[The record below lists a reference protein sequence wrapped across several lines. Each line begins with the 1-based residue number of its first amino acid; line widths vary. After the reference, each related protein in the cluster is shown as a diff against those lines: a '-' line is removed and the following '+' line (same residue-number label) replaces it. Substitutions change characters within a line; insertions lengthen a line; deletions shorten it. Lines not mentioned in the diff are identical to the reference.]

1 MIKLVVQPL
10 IFLPVAAWMGFRGE
24 QMIAILI
31 MLASP
36 TTPSCYIMAK
46 NMDNDGVLTARRDRD
61 DDASGGIYPDRMDLY
76 FEDSRIDRVK
86 VLDVF

>member
-1 MIKLVVQPL
+1 
-10 IFLPVAAWMGFRGE
+10 MGFRGE

-46 NMDNDGVLTARRDRD
+46 KNMWTTMAYSPRERDRD

>member
-1 MIKLVVQPL
+1 MIKLVSQPL

-46 NMDNDGVLTARRDRD
+46 NMDNDGVLTASVIVMTTLL
-61 DDASGGIYPDRMDLY
+61 AAFTLTGWIFILKTVGLIG
-76 FEDSRIDRVK
+76 
-86 VLDVF
+86 